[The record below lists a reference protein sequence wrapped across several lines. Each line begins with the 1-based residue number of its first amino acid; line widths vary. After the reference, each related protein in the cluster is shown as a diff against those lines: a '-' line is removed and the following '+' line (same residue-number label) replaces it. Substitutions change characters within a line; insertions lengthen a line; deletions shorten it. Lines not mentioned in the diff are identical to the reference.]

1 MVDFQNGSLLK
12 LKMVPKEKVEDSF
25 LQLLI
30 NGEYIIS
37 AYKSVR
43 DTVVFT
49 DKRIISLNVQGVTGK
64 RKDYA
69 SLPYRR
75 ISAFSVETSGVFDID
90 SELEVWFA
98 GVGKVRFEFTGRC
111 DVSEISRIIA
121 EKSLV

>member
-1 MVDFQNGSLLK
+1 MVDFQNGALFK
-12 LKMVPKEKVEDSF
+12 LKQVPKEKAADAFE
-25 LQLLI
+25 QLLI
-30 NGEYIIS
+30 PDEVIIS

-43 DTVVFT
+43 DKVIFT

-69 SLPYRR
+69 SLPYKR
-75 ISAFSVETSGVFDID
+75 ITAFSVETSGVLDID

-98 GVGKVRFEFTGRC
+98 GVGRVHFEFTGRC
-111 DVSEISRIIA
+111 DVAEISRNIA